1 MTVKILCGI
10 NIGYLTWAPV
20 NKVVGEGMIHGNLP
34 RFGVDLFLLAY
45 IRMESQNTLDM
56 IFPFQIV
63 F

>member
-1 MTVKILCGI
+1 M
-10 NIGYLTWAPV
+10 
-20 NKVVGEGMIHGNLP
+20 NKVVGEDMIHGNLP

-56 IFPFQIV
+56 TFPFQIV